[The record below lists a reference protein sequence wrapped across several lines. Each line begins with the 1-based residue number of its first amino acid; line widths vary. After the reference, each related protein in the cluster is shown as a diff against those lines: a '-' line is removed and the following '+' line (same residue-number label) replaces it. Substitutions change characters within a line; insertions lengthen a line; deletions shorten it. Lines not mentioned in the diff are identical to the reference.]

1 MAGKKASLGFEDY
14 VRGIKG
20 LKPEEQLSLVE
31 IISASVSF
39 LLIPH
44 ISLAKSL
51 ISVDRDGLHVSSQT
65 F

>member
-1 MAGKKASLGFEDY
+1 MGAFQGM
-14 VRGIKG
+14 GIT
-20 LKPEEQLSLVE
+20 LSSSRLSYPHPYR
-31 IISASVSF
+31 ITYSSVSF